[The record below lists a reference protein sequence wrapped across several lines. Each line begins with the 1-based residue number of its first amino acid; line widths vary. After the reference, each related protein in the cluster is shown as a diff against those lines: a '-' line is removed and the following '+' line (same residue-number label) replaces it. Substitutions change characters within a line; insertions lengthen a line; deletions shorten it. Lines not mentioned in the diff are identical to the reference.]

1 MPDNCNLISS
11 VNNPILDFLN
21 LITLLF
27 CYPLYTFPF
36 LMLVVG
42 FIMTFTGTTT
52 DKEGK
57 TSYKTTPSII
67 GIILLIL
74 AILAIIYNIYNAIK
88 K

>member
-27 CYPLYTFPF
+27 CYPLVFVACI
-36 LMLVVG
+36 MLIVG
-42 FIMTFTGTTT
+42 LIMTFTGTTT
-52 DKEGK
+52 DKQGK
-57 TSYKTTPSII
+57 TSYKTATSII
-67 GIILLIL
+67 GIIILIVT
-74 AILAIIYNIYNAIK
+74 ILAIIYNIYYLK